1 MRFGDLALKVFTAA
15 VLAMAVLSVLAA
27 VGYLVVFV
35 VRVMTGYGI
44 D

>member
-1 MRFGDLALKVFTAA
+1 MRLGDLALKEFTAA

-27 VGYLVVFV
+27 VGYLEVFV
-35 VRVMTGYGI
+35 VRVTTGQGI